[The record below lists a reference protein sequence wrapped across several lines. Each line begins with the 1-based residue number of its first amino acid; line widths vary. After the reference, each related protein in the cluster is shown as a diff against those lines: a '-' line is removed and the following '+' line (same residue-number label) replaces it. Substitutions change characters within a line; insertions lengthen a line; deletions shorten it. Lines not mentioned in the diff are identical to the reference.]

1 MDGDGRPSRPTDRAA
16 QLPCLGGRRRR
27 PASSHPPGWG
37 APPGTCTEVT
47 RARLADKRKGGWG
60 GGGAERR
67 QVHGNGQTR
76 ADRALKVSTL
86 LKLTLRLLN
95 FSEKTTYGSNKG
107 NVGLIP

>member
-47 RARLADKRKGGWG
+47 RARLADKRTG
-60 GGGAERR
+60 GGGASSGARKR
-67 QVHGNGQTR
+67 PNPTGARTQSRNAPLPNQAYVTSPN
-76 ADRALKVSTL
+76 
-86 LKLTLRLLN
+86 
-95 FSEKTTYGSNKG
+95 
-107 NVGLIP
+107 